1 MEWFT
6 IIDLEA
12 FVDSTRVLVYELF
25 GNESKGK
32 DKNENIAKTNT
43 DYKKLTKIEKEEINE
58 CLTYQESLLISK
70 DFLKERVNK
79 KLNQKKYIISE
90 KSYLSFL
97 ESLNARLV
105 SNMLSKMVKQD
116 LLDSAFDEE
125 SNDFIFWLKEEKNEK
140 DKNTK
145 TDQSWY

>member
-58 CLTYQESLLISK
+58 CLTYKESLLISK

-125 SNDFIFWLKEEKNEK
+125 SNDFIFWLKEENNEK

-145 TDQSWY
+145 TDQS

>member
-1 MEWFT
+1 MEWFAIT
-6 IIDLEA
+6 DLEA

-32 DKNENIAKTNT
+32 SKDENIAKTNT
-43 DYKKLTKIEKEEINE
+43 DYKKLTKIEQEEINE

-79 KLNQKKYIISE
+79 RLKQKKYLISE

-125 SNDFIFWLKEEKNEK
+125 SNDFIFWLKEEKDEK

-145 TDQSWY
+145 TDQS

>member
-25 GNESKGK
+25 GNESRGKGK
-32 DKNENIAKTNT
+32 DENIAKTNT
-43 DYKKLTKIEKEEINE
+43 DYKKLTKIEQEEINE

-79 KLNQKKYIISE
+79 KLKQKKYLISE

-125 SNDFIFWLKEEKNEK
+125 SNDFIFWLKEENDEK
-140 DKNTK
+140 DKNTQ
-145 TDQSWY
+145 TDQS

>member
-125 SNDFIFWLKEEKNEK
+125 SNDFIFWLKEENNEK

-145 TDQSWY
+145 TDQS

>member
-1 MEWFT
+1 MEWFA
-6 IIDLEA
+6 IVDLEL

-25 GNESKGK
+25 GNQNKE
-32 DKNENIAKTNT
+32 KNEDIAKTNT
-43 DYKKLTKIEKEEINE
+43 EYKKLTKIEQEEINE
-58 CLTYQESLLISK
+58 CLTHQESLLISK
-70 DFLKERVNK
+70 DFITTKINK
-79 KLNQKKYIISE
+79 KLKKKKHVISE
-90 KSYLSFL
+90 KSYLAFL

-125 SNDFIFWLKEEKNEK
+125 SNDFIFWLKEENDEK

-145 TDQSWY
+145 TE

>member
-145 TDQSWY
+145 TDQS